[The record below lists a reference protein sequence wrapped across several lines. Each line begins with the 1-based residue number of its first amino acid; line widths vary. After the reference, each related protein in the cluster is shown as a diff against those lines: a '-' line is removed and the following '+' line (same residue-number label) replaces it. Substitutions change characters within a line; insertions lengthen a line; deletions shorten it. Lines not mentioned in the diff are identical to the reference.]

1 VIGLVVLI
9 AGVALLSRSLRGRP
23 PLSRP
28 GRDGQINWREV
39 PVGFTISS

>member
-1 VIGLVVLI
+1 MIGLVVLI

-28 GRDGQINWREV
+28 GRQINWREV